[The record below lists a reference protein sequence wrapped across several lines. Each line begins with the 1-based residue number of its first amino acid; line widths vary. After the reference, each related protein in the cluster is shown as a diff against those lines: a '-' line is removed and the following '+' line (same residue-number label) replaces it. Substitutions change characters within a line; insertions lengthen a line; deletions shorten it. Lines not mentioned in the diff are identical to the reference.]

1 MSMKTG
7 IAILLL
13 VVMGVS
19 FAPASPA
26 HAQQE
31 VGPSQQG
38 QAQPG
43 AGYVVGSVAATTLNI
58 PMKTGLC
65 LSSIAV
71 GSAFFILTLGTAGRE
86 TAGLIKEGC
95 GGPYIITP
103 EQLKGE
109 GGAKPRY

>member
-19 FAPASPA
+19 FVPTPQAD
-26 HAQQE
+26 AQQA
-31 VGPSQQG
+31 GPSQPE

-43 AGYVVGSVAATTLNI
+43 AGYVVGSIAATTLNV
-58 PMKTGLC
+58 PLKSALC
-65 LSSIAV
+65 VGSIAV
-71 GSAFFILTLGTAGRE
+71 GAVFFILTAGTTGRE
-86 TAGLIKEGC
+86 TAGLVKEGC

-103 EQLKGE
+103 EHLKGE
-109 GGAKPRY
+109 GGDELGY